1 MTDEP
6 LLDDSP
12 FWLSALEHRAIRS
25 VSRHGIRQFVLSQAA
40 LAIVVSVL
48 LVVASWWILDDF
60 RDAGSW
66 GLALVLAALVPA
78 IVAPPLIAFCAR
90 LIARLESARQLLRTS
105 SVTDPLTGVANRR
118 GFFETFDDTVAVT
131 GFDSVGVVEPSIVGM
146 VDIDAFKSLND
157 RYGHG
162 FGDRALVHVA
172 DWLRSVVGESG
183 LVGRLGGD
191 EFAFVAAAE
200 RCRSLPSRRQFVL
213 GGVTFSA
220 SIGLAREAG
229 ATTPSALHEADVAL
243 YRIKRERHNVEL
255 I

>member
-1 MTDEP
+1 MT
-6 LLDDSP
+6 
-12 FWLSALEHRAIRS
+12 
-25 VSRHGIRQFVLSQAA
+25 
-40 LAIVVSVL
+40 
-48 LVVASWWILDDF
+48 
-60 RDAGSW
+60 
-66 GLALVLAALVPA
+66 VP
-78 IVAPPLIAFCAR
+78 
-90 LIARLESARQLLRTS
+90 
-105 SVTDPLTGVANRR
+105 G
-118 GFFETFDDTVAVT
+118 
-131 GFDSVGVVEPSIVGM
+131 
-146 VDIDAFKSLND
+146 
-157 RYGHG
+157 
-162 FGDRALVHVA
+162 HVA